1 MIFIGI
7 GLLLVAVIAFF
18 GMSHARS
25 ELHAMI
31 AAETLPVSEL
41 KMLRKASDD
50 VGGQGSFRKECEVVG
65 AAEPLPTGSLKS
77 ELTGT
82 ECVWFRYRIEREY
95 EHVTVRDNRRHV
107 SKRTEQLVDHSSEQG
122 YAIRDDAGELIL
134 VEPNGLKPDQ
144 PEQVLKSYE
153 PARGGVAEGG
163 GGLGSA
169 LVRLVGSRMAGSG
182 GTIGHRYT
190 EWVVRPGQRLYVLGE
205 VNDRRGELSIA
216 RPEKGHFIISTRSE
230 EELRAARTTTHK
242 IMRIGIFAAVPLGI
256 ILIIAG
262 AIG

>member
-31 AAETLPVSEL
+31 AADTLPVSEL

-50 VGGQGSFRKECEVVG
+50 VGGQGTFRKECEVVG
-65 AAEPLPTGSLKS
+65 VAEPLPTGPLSS
-77 ELTGT
+77 ELTST

-95 EHVTVRDNRRHV
+95 EHVTIQDNRRQV
-107 SKRTEQLVDHSSEQG
+107 SKRTEQLAEHSSPQG

-134 VEPNGLKPDQ
+134 VEPGGLKPDK
-144 PEQVLKSYE
+144 PEQTLNSYE
-153 PARGGVAEGG
+153 TARGGGG
-163 GGLGSA
+163 GGEGLGSA
-169 LVRLVGSRMAGSG
+169 LVRLVGSRAGSG

-216 RPEKGHFIISTRSE
+216 KPEKGHFIISTRSE
-230 EELRAARTTTHK
+230 DELRAARTTTHK
-242 IMRIGIFAAVPLGI
+242 LMRIGIFVAVPLGI

-262 AIG
+262 AVG